1 MYQLLLD
8 SSNVYLSV
16 GIGKNGEVIDSI
28 YYEAWQRQSEMMVT
42 EVDNILKRNNIAKEE
57 LDAVVVGIGPG
68 SYTGVRIGVT
78 IAKTI
83 AYALKI
89 KIYAKS
95 SLSLLKD
102 KEKPTICLFNARSGR
117 SYFAAYEGNKTIV
130 KTNEEVL
137 DYINNHP
144 AYIVNGDTYQL
155 GLESGEFDILSNLA
169 KFNDSELVDQI
180 EDWVADHAYKNNYH
194 IQGSTELEMI
204 FDDIRIPLKDGNGR
218 NYNINQFDRE
228 VRQLFRNLGFKVAH
242 VTKNNHKI
250 III

>member
-8 SSNVYLSV
+8 SSNVFLSV
-16 GIGKNGEVIDSI
+16 GISKNGQVIDRI

-42 EVDNILKRNNIAKEE
+42 EVDNILKRNNIKKEE

-102 KEKPTICLFNARSGR
+102 DAKPTICLFNARSGR
-117 SYFAAYEGNKTIV
+117 SYFAVYEGNKIIERDCV

-137 DYINNHP
+137 IYIKDHP
-144 AYIVNGDTYQL
+144 NYVVNGDTYQL
-155 GLESGEFDILSNLA
+155 ALESGKFDIIQNLA
-169 KFNDSELVDQI
+169 NYNEDELVENVFTLNPVYLKELGKWFI
-180 EDWVADHAYKNNYH
+180 E
-194 IQGSTELEMI
+194 
-204 FDDIRIPLKDGNGR
+204 
-218 NYNINQFDRE
+218 
-228 VRQLFRNLGFKVAH
+228 
-242 VTKNNHKI
+242 
-250 III
+250 

>member
-8 SSNVYLSV
+8 SSNVFLSV
-16 GIGKNGEVIDSI
+16 GIAKDGKVIDKV

-42 EVDNILKRNNIAKEE
+42 EVDNILTRNKIAKEE

-95 SLSLLKD
+95 SLSLLKHA
-102 KEKPTICLFNARSGR
+102 EKPTICLFNARSGR
-117 SYFAAYEGNKTIV
+117 SYFAVYEGHKVIEKDCV

-137 DYINNHP
+137 
-144 AYIVNGDTYQL
+144 AYIKDHPDYLVNGDTYQIS
-155 GLESGEFDILSNLA
+155 LESGEFDILANLA
-169 KFNDSELVDQI
+169 DFNKNEEVKNVFTLNPVYLKELGKWLNTDLLC
-180 EDWVADHAYKNNYH
+180 KKTSNR
-194 IQGSTELEMI
+194 
-204 FDDIRIPLKDGNGR
+204 F
-218 NYNINQFDRE
+218 
-228 VRQLFRNLGFKVAH
+228 
-242 VTKNNHKI
+242 
-250 III
+250 

>member
-16 GIGKNGEVIDSI
+16 GLAKDGKVVDKI

-42 EVDNILKRNNIAKEE
+42 EVDNILKRNNLTKND

-102 KEKPTICLFNARSGR
+102 KQNPTICVFNARSGR
-117 SYFAAYEGNKTIV
+117 SYFAVYEGQKTIV
-130 KTNEEVL
+130 KDCIKTNEEVL
-137 DYINNHP
+137 TYISEHKDYKLS
-144 AYIVNGDTYQL
+144 GDTYQL
-155 GLESGEFDILSNLA
+155 GLESIKFDIIENLA
-169 KFNDSELVDQI
+169 EFSEKDLV
-180 EDWVADHAYKNNYH
+180 ENVFKLNPVY
-194 IQGSTELEMI
+194 
-204 FDDIRIPLKDGNGR
+204 LKD
-218 NYNINQFDRE
+218 
-228 VRQLFRNLGFKVAH
+228 LGK
-242 VTKNNHKI
+242 
-250 III
+250 